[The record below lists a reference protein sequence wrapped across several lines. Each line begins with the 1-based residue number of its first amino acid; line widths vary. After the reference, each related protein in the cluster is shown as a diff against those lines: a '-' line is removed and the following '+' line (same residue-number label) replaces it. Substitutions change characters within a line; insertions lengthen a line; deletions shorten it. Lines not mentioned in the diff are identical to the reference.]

1 MMDKF
6 NIPVVKKLDVVK
18 NIEAPVTIT
27 EDLEVTA
34 DNGMMP
40 ILGNFCAAVILLV
53 ATVNTSGDMNTSMKL
68 YANTV
73 GAFAMIL
80 SFVLLTGIKQ
90 VVAVSFYI
98 RYALFFWCFIGSC
111 ILTFGTGPF
120 SSTGNGYFC
129 SWALAIFSFMN
140 LG

>member
-1 MMDKF
+1 MDKF

-80 SFVLLTGIKQ
+80 SPSSVDGGETYGLE
-90 VVAVSFYI
+90 
-98 RYALFFWCFIGSC
+98 RSC
-111 ILTFGTGPF
+111 PYEATI
-120 SSTGNGYFC
+120 SSLARSRTLC
-129 SWALAIFSFMN
+129 STRPAH
-140 LG
+140 